1 MKITKKQPLRPR
13 GRSDEKRQSTK
24 DAIREAYANGPQKEV
39 QIIPA
44 KKDLVTDAEK
54 KKLRVCA
61 YCRVST
67 EEDNQ
72 ASSYELQVQ
81 NYTKMIQENP
91 DWEFA
96 GIFADEGISGTSVL
110 HREHFLEMI
119 EKCKAGEID
128 LIITKQVSRFARNVL
143 DSLNYIFMLRKLDPP
158 VGVYF
163 ETEKLNTLDRSSDM
177 VITVLSLVAQS
188 ESEQKSNS
196 LKWSFKRRRAQGLGI
211 YPNWSLLGYKG
222 HDWEID
228 EDEAD
233 VVRTIYSLY
242 LEGYSSTQIADLLTK
257 SGILTVKGL
266 STWSSGSVLGILRNE
281 KYCGD
286 ALCQKKF
293 TVDFLEKKMK
303 PNEGEVPQYYVTGS
317 HPAIIEPDE
326 WEQVQAEFAR
336 RKTLGKAYSGKSVLS
351 AKLVCEDCG
360 AFFGPKVWH
369 STDQYRRTIWQCNGK
384 FANEERCHTPVV
396 DTETI
401 QRLFIKAY
409 NLMMQDRVQ
418 IIKQCEAWR
427 ARLMDFGTLDADIE
441 RQLEETQVVAELVK
455 AAVKE
460 NASTA
465 QSQEAYLKKYEALT
479 ERYEKAAAELERLQ
493 SLRTARSQQDKKMA
507 LYIRTLKKQPE
518 VMHDWNDTI
527 WTVMI
532 EKAIVHKD
540 GQITFVFQNGTEIKV
555 GA

>member
-91 DWEFA
+91 EWEFA

-188 ESEQKSNS
+188 ESEQKSNRKCKPRIVVKGPLAGFIIADPKWEPEDVDSIMEKLS
-196 LKWSFKRRRAQGLGI
+196 L
-211 YPNWSLLGYKG
+211 PT
-222 HDWEID
+222 EIVTSPML
-228 EDEAD
+228 EDE
-233 VVRTIYSLY
+233 
-242 LEGYSSTQIADLLTK
+242 
-257 SGILTVKGL
+257 
-266 STWSSGSVLGILRNE
+266 N
-281 KYCGD
+281 
-286 ALCQKKF
+286 F
-293 TVDFLEKKMK
+293 
-303 PNEGEVPQYYVTGS
+303 
-317 HPAIIEPDE
+317 
-326 WEQVQAEFAR
+326 
-336 RKTLGKAYSGKSVLS
+336 
-351 AKLVCEDCG
+351 
-360 AFFGPKVWH
+360 
-369 STDQYRRTIWQCNGK
+369 
-384 FANEERCHTPVV
+384 
-396 DTETI
+396 
-401 QRLFIKAY
+401 
-409 NLMMQDRVQ
+409 
-418 IIKQCEAWR
+418 
-427 ARLMDFGTLDADIE
+427 
-441 RQLEETQVVAELVK
+441 
-455 AAVKE
+455 
-460 NASTA
+460 
-465 QSQEAYLKKYEALT
+465 
-479 ERYEKAAAELERLQ
+479 
-493 SLRTARSQQDKKMA
+493 
-507 LYIRTLKKQPE
+507 
-518 VMHDWNDTI
+518 
-527 WTVMI
+527 MI
-532 EKAIVHKD
+532 EK
-540 GQITFVFQNGTEIKV
+540 E
-555 GA
+555 

>member
-13 GRSDEKRQSTK
+13 GRTDEKRQSAK
-24 DAIREAYANGPQKEV
+24 DAIRDAYANGPQREV

-44 KKDLVTDAEK
+44 KKDIADTKEE

-67 EEDNQ
+67 DEDTQ

-91 DWEFA
+91 DWQFA

-143 DSLNYIFMLRKLDPP
+143 DSLNYIFMLRKLNPP

-211 YPNWSLLGYKG
+211 YPNWALLGYKG

-233 VVRTIYSLY
+233 VIRSIYSLY
-242 LEGYSSTQIADLLTK
+242 LDGFSSGQIAEFLTK
-257 SGILTVKGL
+257 SGIPTVKGL
-266 STWSSGSVLGILRNE
+266 SIWSPGSVLGILRNE

-286 ALCQKKF
+286 ALCQKTV
-293 TVDFLEKKMK
+293 TVDLF
-303 PNEGEVPQYYVTGS
+303 T
-317 HPAIIEPDE
+317 H
-326 WEQVQAEFAR
+326 
-336 RKTLGKAYSGKSVLS
+336 KSVKNNGL
-351 AKLVCEDCG
+351 E
-360 AFFGPKVWH
+360 
-369 STDQYRRTIWQCNGK
+369 TQYFIEGHHEPIVEKRDWQMAQAIRKERRYSKRSRRTRKPRAIMSGSLAGFYYTDLSWSI
-384 FANEERCHTPVV
+384 EEGQSVYEKIV
-396 DTETI
+396 
-401 QRLFIKAY
+401 
-409 NLMMQDRVQ
+409 
-418 IIKQCEAWR
+418 
-427 ARLMDFGTLDADIE
+427 
-441 RQLEETQVVAELVK
+441 ETQSEPPVEYREEDENFEVE
-455 AAVKE
+455 KE
-460 NASTA
+460 
-465 QSQEAYLKKYEALT
+465 
-479 ERYEKAAAELERLQ
+479 
-493 SLRTARSQQDKKMA
+493 
-507 LYIRTLKKQPE
+507 
-518 VMHDWNDTI
+518 
-527 WTVMI
+527 
-532 EKAIVHKD
+532 
-540 GQITFVFQNGTEIKV
+540 
-555 GA
+555 

>member
-1 MKITKKQPLRPR
+1 MKITKKKPLRPR
-13 GRSDEKRQSTK
+13 GRTDEKRQSAK
-24 DAIREAYANGPQKEV
+24 DAIRDAYANGPQREV

-44 KKDLVTDAEK
+44 KKDIADTKEE

-67 EEDNQ
+67 DEDTQ

-91 DWEFA
+91 DWQFA

-143 DSLNYIFMLRKLDPP
+143 DSLNYIFMLRKLNPP

-211 YPNWSLLGYKG
+211 YPNWALLGYKG

-233 VVRTIYSLY
+233 VIRSIYSLY
-242 LEGYSSTQIADLLTK
+242 LDGFSSGQIAEFLTK
-257 SGILTVKGL
+257 SGIPTVKGL
-266 STWSSGSVLGILRNE
+266 STWSPGSVLGILRNE

-286 ALCQKKF
+286 ALCQKTV
-293 TVDFLEKKMK
+293 TVDLFTHKSVKNNGLETQYFI
-303 PNEGEVPQYYVTGS
+303 EGHHEP
-317 HPAIIEPDE
+317 IIEKSD
-326 WEQVQAEFAR
+326 WQMAQAIRKER
-336 RKTLGKAYSGKSVLS
+336 RYTKRS
-351 AKLVCEDCG
+351 
-360 AFFGPKVWH
+360 
-369 STDQYRRTIWQCNGK
+369 RRTRKPRAIMRGSLAGFYYTDLSWTV
-384 FANEERCHTPVV
+384 EEGQSVYEKIV
-396 DTETI
+396 
-401 QRLFIKAY
+401 
-409 NLMMQDRVQ
+409 
-418 IIKQCEAWR
+418 
-427 ARLMDFGTLDADIE
+427 
-441 RQLEETQVVAELVK
+441 ETQNEPPVEYREDDENFEVE
-455 AAVKE
+455 KE
-460 NASTA
+460 
-465 QSQEAYLKKYEALT
+465 
-479 ERYEKAAAELERLQ
+479 
-493 SLRTARSQQDKKMA
+493 
-507 LYIRTLKKQPE
+507 
-518 VMHDWNDTI
+518 
-527 WTVMI
+527 
-532 EKAIVHKD
+532 
-540 GQITFVFQNGTEIKV
+540 
-555 GA
+555 